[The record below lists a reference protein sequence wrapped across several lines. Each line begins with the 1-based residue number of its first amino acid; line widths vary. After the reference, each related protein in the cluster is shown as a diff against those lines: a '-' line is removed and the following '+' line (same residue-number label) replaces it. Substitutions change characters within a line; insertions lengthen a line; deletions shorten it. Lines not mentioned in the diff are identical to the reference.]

1 MNDVFR
7 LDSDRSAYAF
17 PLPDERLHS
26 FVENLLH
33 TRGLDPKPVNRLRD
47 IGLDDKAC
55 CSFEIDVDGDAVCLL
70 VIPRRFSRDAMTAD
84 HVRRYGRKAEALGL
98 RFLAVPETLLRASA
112 ASGRDAGAATA
123 VKADDRLRVLDHF
136 LRHGSAGLFELAARL
151 EHENPVAAI
160 LELDVDGALSI
171 DDGILSSRSRVT
183 LAGNGVRP

>member
-7 LDSDRSAYAF
+7 LASDRPACPYA
-17 PLPDERLHS
+17 LPHDRLTG
-26 FVENLLH
+26 FVENLLRN
-33 TRGLDPKPVNRLRD
+33 RGFDPKPSSRLRD
-47 IGLDDKAC
+47 IGLDENAT
-55 CSFEIDVDGDAVCLL
+55 CSFEIYVDGDPVCLL
-70 VIPRRFSRDAMTAD
+70 VIPRRFSRDTMAME
-84 HVRRYGRKAEALGL
+84 HMRRYGQKAEALGL

-112 ASGRDAGAATA
+112 AAGRGTGAATA

-171 DDGILSSRSRVT
+171 DDGIISSRSRVT
-183 LAGNGVRP
+183 LAGIGGCP